1 MVKAVLI
8 TKSSPLVYGPGCL
21 CTLFYFYSTFIF
33 VMTEDRSVPGFTK
46 FLCASWN
53 SVFEVQIK
61 QDNDALKKL
70 PVWIGKGLKNRN
82 HHHDL

>member
-1 MVKAVLI
+1 
-8 TKSSPLVYGPGCL
+8 
-21 CTLFYFYSTFIF
+21 
-33 VMTEDRSVPGFTK
+33 MTEDRSVPGFTK